1 MIATSSQWVRFL
13 LGLALVFGLF
23 HWSAIWLG
31 SDRGQAGLVV
41 GAIVLGALV
50 TIERSFFSPSFAATL
65 AALGFGRPDARGI
78 WVAVAFSVAMLL
90 VVPLY
95 GLAAHTSF
103 TLWPGWIA
111 LVPGLLAQ
119 AGIAEEALF
128 RAYLFGHLRQGRTF
142 WRAALLSMLPF
153 AAVHVLIFATNP
165 WPIALAALA
174 LSVVLS
180 VPFAH
185 LYELGGRTIW
195 APAIVH
201 AVIQGAVKLVVFP
214 ADAANLF
221 PLVWMAAS
229 ALGGVLVLVA
239 VKK

>member
-1 MIATSSQWVRFL
+1 MIATSSPWIRLL
-13 LGLALVFGLF
+13 LGLALVFGVF

-41 GAIVLGALV
+41 AGIVLGALV
-50 TIERSFFSPSFAATL
+50 ASERSVFSRSFPATL
-65 AALGFGRPDARGI
+65 AALGFGRPDARGL

-103 TLWPGWIA
+103 TFWPGWMA

-128 RAYLFGHLRQGRTF
+128 RAYLFGHLREGRTF
-142 WRAALLSMLPF
+142 WRAALLAMVPF
-153 AAVHVLIFATNP
+153 AAVHVLIFTTNP

-201 AVIQGAVKLVVFP
+201 AVIQGTVKLVVFP
-214 ADAANLF
+214 PDAATFF

-229 ALGGVLVLVA
+229 AFLGLLVLIA
-239 VKK
+239 VKR